1 MKKNNTVKMI
11 PLEQIRVMERIRKD
25 NGDVDTLADSI
36 RERGLI
42 NPITV
47 METAEDGYV
56 LIAGLRRLEAV
67 RLLEQ
72 NEVAA
77 TVLSPLEAD
86 EALMMEYAE
95 NEERKSFTVSEKLS
109 YAERIRAVEKEKA
122 NQRKLETLRRGT
134 ELPDTAKWPER
145 ETGETRDIVARKAG
159 FTSQQQM
166 RRAEKLAE
174 HRPDLLEKVDAGVL
188 TVGGA
193 EREMKRDAVKQAQAT
208 VIESAMMEEEPAGF
222 VDVIVEE
229 KPVEIE
235 VYRAFKPHMIR
246 SEGNVRTLKG
256 ADHDRLMEN
265 PIYRQLFDSY
275 NEAVQQV
282 NLARGEL
289 RTRCEGYERRIRAY
303 EENLLALRNEIVRL
317 KGKQH
322 A

>member
-1 MKKNNTVKMI
+1 MKMI
-11 PLEQIRVMERIRKD
+11 PTEHIRIAERIRTD
-25 NGDVDTLADSI
+25 NGDIAALAESI

-47 METAEDGYV
+47 METVDGGYA
-56 LIAGLRRLEAV
+56 LIAGLRRLEAI
-67 RLLEQ
+67 RMLEQ
-72 NEVAA
+72 SEISA

-95 NEERKSFTVSEKLS
+95 NEERKSFTVSEKLK
-109 YAERIRAVEKEKA
+109 YAERIRVVEKEKA
-122 NQRKLETLRRGT
+122 NQRMLSGKSVEGSD
-134 ELPDTAKWPER
+134 PVANWPQGG
-145 ETGETRDIVARKAG
+145 ETGKTRDIVARKAG
-159 FTSQQQM
+159 FSSQQQM
-166 RRAEKLAE
+166 HRAQKLAE
-174 HRPDLLEKVDAGVL
+174 KRPDLLEKVDAGEL

-193 EREMKRDAVKQAQAT
+193 ERRMKQDAANRAREAA
-208 VIESAMMEEEPAGF
+208 IESVLPVTSSSGI

-229 KPVEIE
+229 EPVEIE

-246 SEGNVRTLKG
+246 SKGDVRTLKG
-256 ADHDRLMEN
+256 ADHDHLMEN
-265 PIYRQLFDSY
+265 PIYKQLFESY

-303 EENLLALRNEIVRL
+303 KENLLALHNENVRL
-317 KGKQH
+317 RGEHH